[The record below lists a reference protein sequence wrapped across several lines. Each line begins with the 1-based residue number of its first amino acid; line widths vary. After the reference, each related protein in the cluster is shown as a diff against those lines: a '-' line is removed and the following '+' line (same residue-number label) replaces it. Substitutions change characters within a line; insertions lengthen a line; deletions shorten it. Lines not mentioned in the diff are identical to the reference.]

1 MDVTVEVA
9 ARENPGFTHVKA
21 AVETAIA
28 AFFSGRQLGRAL
40 RLAELGHCI
49 YQVEGVENYHLL
61 TPAADLP
68 AENGV
73 LPVLG
78 TLTVTELEA

>member
-1 MDVTVEVA
+1 MGVA
-9 ARENPGFTHVKA
+9 VSPGSREIAAEA
-21 AVETAIA
+21 AVEA
-28 AFFSGRQLGRAL
+28 AVSGFFSGELLGKAV
-40 RLAELGHCI
+40 RLAELGDRI

-61 TPAADLP
+61 APAADL
-68 AENGV
+68 AADDGV